1 MQLYVLA
8 VQRTVGRD
16 KGIGA
21 ILWKATEML
30 SIPKF
35 ASAGTHTPGGWCRA
49 ELWCRLLSIRHDT
62 KVIVLFSAKEALY
75 ILPYDWQRHLVADG
89 LRTFALVSV
98 CVLGLE
104 GQNELS
110 N

>member
-1 MQLYVLA
+1 MH
-8 VQRTVGRD
+8 
-16 KGIGA
+16 
-21 ILWKATEML
+21 
-30 SIPKF
+30 SKF
-35 ASAGTHTPGGWCRA
+35 ASAGTHTLGGWCRA

-89 LRTFALVSV
+89 LRKFALVFV
-98 CVLGLE
+98 CVLELE